1 LEKREITMSDWIANA
16 WIWQWLGFGLI
27 GGGLIASGLAI
38 AERRRQRSARTD
50 VGIPGNLPGGPL
62 INMANIRVGGDIG
75 GLVVVVGIFL
85 ASLPI
90 MWGWF
95 LAVGIGAVLV
105 AVALF
110 VWHRVHP
117 W

>member
-1 LEKREITMSDWIANA
+1 
-16 WIWQWLGFGLI
+16 
-27 GGGLIASGLAI
+27 
-38 AERRRQRSARTD
+38 
-50 VGIPGNLPGGPL
+50 
-62 INMANIRVGGDIG
+62 MANIRVGGDIG

-85 ASLPI
+85 ASLPM